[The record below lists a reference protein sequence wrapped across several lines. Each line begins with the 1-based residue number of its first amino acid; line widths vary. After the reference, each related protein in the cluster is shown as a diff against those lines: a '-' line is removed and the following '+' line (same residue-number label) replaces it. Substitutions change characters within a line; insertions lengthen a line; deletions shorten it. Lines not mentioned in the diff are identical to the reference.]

1 MQLQNEVERKLSGRM
16 ALGSRA
22 FLWLTVV
29 VAAGVLAVLAYTQRW
44 FTPTLALYFYA
55 DTASGLNRGMA
66 VKLAGFNVGSLEKVS
81 LQGEL
86 RIRGRVVMD
95 RHFRDSV
102 GKDARIRLFRD
113 GLLGT
118 YALTLI
124 PGTGDPG
131 PVEDGD
137 TLSFEREPDYGTL
150 AIGLLER
157 AAPVIEDL
165 RALSATLANP
175 ESGLPKTVRSLNE
188 AAAVWRETGSDA
200 SAFVADARRLT
211 ADARQLTADARQLTR
226 EFPARLE
233 PAAAALERN
242 LVQIEAIAKELN
254 LSTQA
259 TLDEMRTS
267 LRSIRGAADAAQRLT
282 AEDASRV
289 LRRAEDVLVD
299 AEEITG
305 AVRRNWP
312 VKNMLPAAGDRLIE
326 LDSADGAGRPQSA
339 TPAP

>member
-16 ALGSRA
+16 ALSSRA

-29 VAAGVLAVLAYTQRW
+29 LAAGVLAVLAYTQRW

-55 DTASGLNRGMA
+55 DTASGLSRGMA

-95 RHFRDSV
+95 RHFRESV

-137 TLSFEREPDYGTL
+137 TLNFEREPDYGTL

-188 AAAVWRETGSDA
+188 AAAVWRETGSDV

-211 ADARQLTADARQLTR
+211 ADARQLTRDL
-226 EFPARLE
+226 PARLE

-242 LVQIEAIAKELN
+242 LAQIEAIAKELN
-254 LSTQA
+254 ISTQA
-259 TLDEMRTS
+259 TLEEMRTG
-267 LRSIRGAADAAQRLT
+267 LRSIRGAADAAQRLA

-299 AEEITG
+299 AEEIMG

-312 VKNMLPAAGDRLIE
+312 VKNMLPAGGDRVIE
-326 LDSADGAGRPQSA
+326 LDSADGAGRPQRTA
-339 TPAP
+339 PAP

>member
-55 DTASGLNRGMA
+55 DTASGLSRGMA

-95 RHFRDSV
+95 RHFRESV

-137 TLSFEREPDYGTL
+137 TLNFEREPDYGTL

-157 AAPVIEDL
+157 AAPVIEEL
-165 RALSATLANP
+165 RALSATLADP

-188 AAAVWRETGSDA
+188 AAAVWRATGSDV

-211 ADARQLTADARQLTR
+211 ADARQLTR
-226 EFPARLE
+226 ELPARLE
-233 PAAAALERN
+233 PSAAALERN
-242 LVQIEAIAKELN
+242 LAQIEAIAKELN
-254 LSTQA
+254 ISTQA
-259 TLDEMRTS
+259 TLEEMRTS

-289 LRRAEDVLVD
+289 LRRTEDALVD
-299 AEEITG
+299 AEEIMG

-312 VKNMLPAAGDRLIE
+312 VKNMLPATGDKLIE
-326 LDSADGAGRPQSA
+326 LDSADGAGRPQSTA
-339 TPAP
+339 PAP

>member
-29 VAAGVLAVLAYTQRW
+29 VAAGVLAALAYTQRW
-44 FTPTLALYFYA
+44 FTPTVALYFYA
-55 DTASGLNRGMA
+55 DTASGLSRGMA

-95 RHFRDSV
+95 RQFRESV
-102 GKDARIRLFRD
+102 GKDARIRLFKD

-118 YALTLI
+118 YALMLI
-124 PGTGDPG
+124 PGIGDPG

-137 TLSFEREPDYGTL
+137 TLNFEREPDYGTL

-188 AAAVWRETGSDA
+188 VAAVWRDTGSNV

-211 ADARQLTADARQLTR
+211 ADARQLTADARKLTQ
-226 EFPARLE
+226 ELPARLE
-233 PAAAALERN
+233 PTAAALERN

-259 TLDEMRTS
+259 TLEEMRAG
-267 LRSIRGAADAAQRLT
+267 LRSIRSAADAARRLT

-289 LRRAEDVLVD
+289 RRRAEDVLVD

-312 VKNMLPAAGDRLIE
+312 VKNMLPAAGDNLIE
-326 LDSADGAGRPQSA
+326 LDSADGAGRPQGTA
-339 TPAP
+339 PAP

>member
-55 DTASGLNRGMA
+55 DTASGLSRGMA

-95 RHFRDSV
+95 RHFRESV

-137 TLSFEREPDYGTL
+137 TLNFEREPDYGTL

-157 AAPVIEDL
+157 AAPVIEEL

-188 AAAVWRETGSDA
+188 AAAVWRETGSDV

-211 ADARQLTADARQLTR
+211 ADARQLTR
-226 EFPARLE
+226 ELPARLE

-242 LVQIEAIAKELN
+242 LAQIEAIAKELN
-254 LSTQA
+254 ISTQA
-259 TLDEMRTS
+259 TLEEMRTS

-289 LRRAEDVLVD
+289 LRRTEDALVD
-299 AEEITG
+299 AEEIMG

-312 VKNMLPAAGDRLIE
+312 VKNMLPAAGDR
-326 LDSADGAGRPQSA
+326 
-339 TPAP
+339 

>member
-29 VAAGVLAVLAYTQRW
+29 LAAGVLAVLAYTQRW

-55 DTASGLNRGMA
+55 DTASGLSRGMA

-95 RHFRDSV
+95 RHFRESV

-157 AAPVIEDL
+157 AAPVIEEL

-175 ESGLPKTVRSLNE
+175 ESGLPRTVRSLNE
-188 AAAVWRETGSDA
+188 AAAVWRETGSDV
-200 SAFVADARRLT
+200 SAFV
-211 ADARQLTADARQLTR
+211 ADARQLTR

-254 LSTQA
+254 ISTQA
-259 TLDEMRTS
+259 TLEEMRTG

-289 LRRAEDVLVD
+289 LRRAEDALVG
-299 AEEITG
+299 AEEIMG

-312 VKNMLPAAGDRLIE
+312 VKNMLPAANDRLIVFV
-326 LDSADGAGRPQSA
+326 
-339 TPAP
+339 

>member
-44 FTPTLALYFYA
+44 FTPTVALYFYA
-55 DTASGLNRGMA
+55 DTASGLSRGMA
-66 VKLAGFNVGSLEKVS
+66 VKLVGFNVGSLEKVS
-81 LQGEL
+81 LQDEL
-86 RIRGRVVMD
+86 RIKGRVVMAG
-95 RHFRDSV
+95 HFRESV

-118 YALTLI
+118 YALMLI

-137 TLSFEREPDYGTL
+137 TLNFEREPDYGTL
-150 AIGLLER
+150 AISLLER
-157 AAPVIEDL
+157 TAPIIEDL
-165 RALSATLANP
+165 RALSATLANA

-188 AAAVWRETGSDA
+188 AAAAWRETGSSFNETAAVLRNTGSDV
-200 SAFVADARRLT
+200 SALAADGRRL
-211 ADARQLTADARQLTR
+211 AR

-233 PAAAALERN
+233 PATAALERN
-242 LVQIEAIAKELN
+242 MAHIESLTKDLN
-254 LSTQA
+254 VSAQA
-259 TLDEMRTS
+259 TLEEMRTS
-267 LRSIRGAADAAQRLT
+267 LRSIRSAADAAQRLT

-289 LRRAEDVLVD
+289 LRRAEAALVD
-299 AEEITG
+299 AEEIIG

-312 VKNMLPAAGDRLIE
+312 VNNMLPAAGDKLIE
-326 LDSADGAGRPQSA
+326 LDSFDGAGRPQKTA
-339 TPAP
+339 PAP